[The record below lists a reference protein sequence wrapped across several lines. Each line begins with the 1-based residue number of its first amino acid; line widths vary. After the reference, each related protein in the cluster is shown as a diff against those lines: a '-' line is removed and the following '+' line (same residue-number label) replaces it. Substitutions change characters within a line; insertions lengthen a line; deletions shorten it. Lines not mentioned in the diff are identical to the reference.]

1 MRLTVLAGVLARWQ
15 PYTETLRRRQEE
27 YERRV
32 AELEEHKRVQVP
44 RRCYP
49 PGCPVRPAARHPLH
63 ALHGPGARHNE
74 IARARSPRARLE
86 RGGKRMRQSPRNQ
99 PRQC

>member
-49 PGCPVRPAARHPLH
+49 PRCSVRPAARHPLH
-63 ALHGPGARHNE
+63 ALHGPGARHTRSR
-74 IARARSPRARLE
+74 ARARLAPDWKGGG
-86 RGGKRMRQSPRNQ
+86 RG
-99 PRQC
+99 